1 MASFLLYHHCMT
13 QFFVPELAQKSVT
26 TIWNDRKIISVHGEA
41 ELCCYLG
48 FLENR
53 RHLGDMG
60 DNLKS
65 EEWGDVQLNCIF
77 LGVWMSQERGFGRG
91 QGEEHPLCQAPE
103 LGKSSHEGREP
114 VTTTGCFTWIISDLC
129 WFSPPCS
136 FCDDPNFKTKI
147 LNGLNFTWKTKIGS
161 PFRIL
166 FCCPV
171 HERSGEKG
179 MEPFSPSP
187 SMRQPLKR
195 TAGVPWPTVWKP
207 LPYF

>member
-77 LGVWMSQERGFGRG
+77 LGV
-91 QGEEHPLCQAPE
+91 
-103 LGKSSHEGREP
+103 
-114 VTTTGCFTWIISDLC
+114 
-129 WFSPPCS
+129 
-136 FCDDPNFKTKI
+136 
-147 LNGLNFTWKTKIGS
+147 
-161 PFRIL
+161 
-166 FCCPV
+166 
-171 HERSGEKG
+171 
-179 MEPFSPSP
+179 
-187 SMRQPLKR
+187 
-195 TAGVPWPTVWKP
+195 
-207 LPYF
+207 